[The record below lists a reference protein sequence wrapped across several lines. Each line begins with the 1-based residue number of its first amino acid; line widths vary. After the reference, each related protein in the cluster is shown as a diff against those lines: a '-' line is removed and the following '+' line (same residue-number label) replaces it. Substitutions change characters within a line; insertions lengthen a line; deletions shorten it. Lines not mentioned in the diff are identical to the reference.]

1 MRNLS
6 SSAGRQVPRLAGFA
20 ARTTTTI
27 GNLGEDCPRPSE
39 YVRLRQRGVR
49 RDITRPRFEAKE
61 LGEIDM
67 VSTPLAPLDL
77 VTATTRLVPVTFSG
91 SRSGSGPVTLG
102 QLNVLLWA
110 ADQTIFGAVQCQTL
124 NVAPGRSLDQVTRA
138 IGRLVSR
145 HESLRTLFAVG
156 TSGEWAQQVTAS
168 GELLV
173 EVHEAGGRLAA
184 TEALLKQ
191 RLTAPF
197 ALDQEWPIRAAV
209 ITSGGAPA
217 KVLLALTH
225 AAADF
230 ASLGII
236 ARDFRRLMSNSTSQ
250 APEPPILHPLDQ
262 AELEMSPMAK
272 SRAEAAVRYWETI
285 LRGTPQCMLAVPA
298 HPPANS
304 GSRIATLR
312 SRAAALALARIAD
325 RTHASQS
332 VVILAAV
339 ATLLGL
345 RTVNDRCQITALC
358 ANRFARA
365 SRDYVGTIA
374 QDALID
380 VGLTAETFDGIIEA
394 TRTAA
399 LTAYYYSQY
408 DAKSLWQ
415 MISRVGEDR
424 GTEFHRDCVV
434 NDLNGAAGQVQMG
447 HVGGLPEKGEA
458 ANALRDTRLVWTDT
472 EPRPLLFYFEVFGL
486 TRHDVS
492 LSVWADQS
500 RLPAAEVEHF
510 LFAVERL
517 LVAAERRNVPACDIG
532 DLAGISPVLR
542 DASWRRI
549 DSCWVEMPAVQ
560 QLLDDVAAA
569 LPDIDAA
576 QVFCARD
583 VAGPRIAGSL
593 VAYVSAS
600 GNRITPRILHAQ
612 CRQRL
617 AGRPTAMAPAWY
629 VICDRTPDDPARLE
643 SWRQLPVRVEGSG
656 RA

>member
-1 MRNLS
+1 MNT
-6 SSAGRQVPRLAGFA
+6 GTF
-20 ARTTTTI
+20 
-27 GNLGEDCPRPSE
+27 
-39 YVRLRQRGVR
+39 
-49 RDITRPRFEAKE
+49 
-61 LGEIDM
+61 
-67 VSTPLAPLDL
+67 
-77 VTATTRLVPVTFSG
+77 VTATTRLVPVNFSG
-91 SRSGSGPVTLG
+91 TRSGSGPVTLA
-102 QLNVLLWA
+102 QRNVLLWA

-124 NVAPGRSLDQVTRA
+124 NVAPGRSLNDVTRA
-138 IGRLVSR
+138 IGRLISR

-173 EVHEAGGRLAA
+173 EVHEAGGRLDA
-184 TEALLKQ
+184 TEAVVRQ
-191 RLTAPF
+191 RLNAPF
-197 ALDQEWPIRAAV
+197 ALDREWPIRAAV

-217 KVLLALTH
+217 KVLLVLTH
-225 AAADF
+225 VAADF

-250 APEPPILHPLDQ
+250 APEPPTLHPLDQ
-262 AELEMSPMAK
+262 AKLEMSPMARY
-272 SRAEAAVRYWETI
+272 RAEAAVRYWETT
-285 LRGTPQCMLAVPA
+285 LRGTPQCMLAVPE

-304 GSRIATLR
+304 GSRMATLR

-345 RTVNDRCQITALC
+345 RTVNDQCQITSLC

-374 QDALID
+374 QDALIAAD
-380 VGLTAETFDGIIEA
+380 LTAETFDGIIQA

-399 LTAYYYSQY
+399 LTAYYYGQY
-408 DAKSLWQ
+408 DAESLWQ
-415 MISRVGEDR
+415 MIGRVSEDR
-424 GTEFHRDCVV
+424 GTEFHRDCVL
-434 NDLNGAAGQVQMG
+434 NDLNGAAVQVQTG
-447 HVGGLPEKGEA
+447 HVGSLPEKGDA
-458 ANALRDTRLVWTDT
+458 ANAMRDTRLAWADAD
-472 EPRPLLFYFEVFGL
+472 PRPLLFYFEVFGL

-492 LSVWADQS
+492 LSVWAEQS
-500 RLPAAEVEHF
+500 RFPAAEVEDF

-517 LVAAERRNVPACDIG
+517 LVAAERRNVPARDIG
-532 DLAGISPVLR
+532 ELVGINPVLR

-560 QLLDDVAAA
+560 QLLDDVVASV
-569 LPDIDAA
+569 PGIDAA
-576 QVFCARD
+576 QIFCTRD
-583 VAGPRIAGSL
+583 VASTRTAESL

-600 GNRITPRILHAQ
+600 SNRITPQILHAQ

-629 VICDRTPDDPARLE
+629 VICDRTPDDLARLGL
-643 SWRQLPVRVEGSG
+643 WRHLPVRVEGSG

>member
-1 MRNLS
+1 M
-6 SSAGRQVPRLAGFA
+6 
-20 ARTTTTI
+20 
-27 GNLGEDCPRPSE
+27 
-39 YVRLRQRGVR
+39 
-49 RDITRPRFEAKE
+49 
-61 LGEIDM
+61 
-67 VSTPLAPLDL
+67 STGTFL
-77 VTATTRLVPVTFSG
+77 TATMRLVPVKFSG
-91 SRSGSGPVTLG
+91 TRSCSGPVTQG
-102 QLNVLLWA
+102 QRNVLLWA

-124 NVAPGRSLDQVTRA
+124 NVALGRSLNDVTRA
-138 IGRLVSR
+138 IGRLISR
-145 HESLRTLFAVG
+145 HESLRTLFAVR

-173 EVHEAGGRLAA
+173 EVHEAGGRLDA
-184 TEALLKQ
+184 TEALVKQ
-191 RLTAPF
+191 RLNAPF
-197 ALDQEWPIRAAV
+197 ALDREWPIRAAV

-217 KVLLALTH
+217 KVLLVLTH
-225 AAADF
+225 MAADF

-236 ARDFRRLMSNSTSQ
+236 ARDFRRLMSNSTSR
-250 APEPPILHPLDQ
+250 APEPPTLHPLDQ
-262 AELEMSPMAK
+262 AKLEMSPMAR
-272 SRAEAAVRYWETI
+272 SRAEAAVRYWETT
-285 LRGTPQCMLAVPA
+285 LRSTPQCMLAVPG

-304 GSRIATLR
+304 GSRMATLR

-345 RTVNDRCQITALC
+345 RTINDRCQITALC
-358 ANRFARA
+358 ANRFAQA

-374 QDALID
+374 QDALIAAD
-380 VGLTAETFDGIIEA
+380 LTAETFDGIIQA

-408 DAKSLWQ
+408 DAESLWQ
-415 MISRVGEDR
+415 MIGRVSEDR
-424 GTEFHRDCVV
+424 GTEFHRDCVL
-434 NDLNGAAGQVQMG
+434 NDLNGAAVQVQTG
-447 HVGGLPEKGEA
+447 HVGSWPEKGDAE
-458 ANALRDTRLVWTDT
+458 NAMRDTRLVWADAD
-472 EPRPLLFYFEVFGL
+472 PRPLLFYFEVFGL

-500 RLPAAEVEHF
+500 RFPAAEVEDF

-517 LVAAERRNVPACDIG
+517 LVAAERRNVPARDIG
-532 DLAGISPVLR
+532 ELVGISPVLR

-560 QLLDDVAAA
+560 QLLDDVVASV
-569 LPDIDAA
+569 PGIDAA
-576 QVFCARD
+576 QVFCTRD
-583 VAGPRIAGSL
+583 VASTRTAESL

-600 GNRITPRILHAQ
+600 SNRITPQILHAQ
-612 CRQRL
+612 CWQRL

-629 VICDRTPDDPARLE
+629 VICDRTPDDLARSGL
-643 SWRQLPVRVEGSG
+643 WRHLPVRVEGSG